1 MDLRLTQSRNHDN
14 SSFSLPA
21 DDVLRR
27 FGQV

>member
-14 SSFSLPA
+14 NSFPPPT
-21 DDVLRR
+21 DGVLRR